1 MDPKEILP
9 IIERL
14 EENRIPYALGGSG
27 LLYYLNLMNNA
38 NDWDITVDCSKDKL
52 IKAIG
57 GYEWEERKT
66 GDFPFASKYRLNVA
80 SLKIDFIGYFAIH
93 AEEKVVK
100 LPVRRY
106 RKWENIHLSSPEI
119 WYVAYDLMGRKEK
132 ADLILNYLNTNK
144 EVANTEV
151 IHDLIKQLGQTNK
164 LAQELKKLI
173 L

>member
-9 IIERL
+9 IFGRL
-14 EENRIPYALGGSG
+14 EENSIPYALGGSG
-27 LLYYLNLMNNA
+27 LLYYLNLMDSA
-38 NDWDITVDCSKDKL
+38 NDWDITVDCPKDKL

-57 GYEWEERKT
+57 GYEWEERST
-66 GDFPFASKYRLNVA
+66 GDFPFASKYRLSV
-80 SLKIDFIGYFAIH
+80 
-93 AEEKVVK
+93 
-100 LPVRRY
+100 
-106 RKWENIHLSSPEI
+106 
-119 WYVAYDLMGRKEK
+119 YDLMGRKEK

-151 IHDLIKQLGQTNK
+151 IHDLIRQLGQTNN